1 MEDNCFTILHWFL
14 PYNNMNWLKYT
25 YAPSLSKLLP
35 SPHPIQPLWVS
46 REQLVELPVLYS
58 NFPLAICFTYGNVCF
73 DATFSIHPTLSF
85 PCCAH
90 KSVPYVCISILAL
103 KICCSVSFSRFCLIL
118 CDPMGCI
125 TPDFLVHHQ
134 LPELVQTHV
143 HRVSDAIQPF
153 HPLST
158 PSPPAFNLLDFI

>member
-58 NFPLAICFTYGNVCF
+58 NFPLAICFTYGNVYVLMLLSQF
-73 DATFSIHPTLSF
+73 IPPYPSPAVLTSLFPMSASLFLPWKYVVQYLFLDFVWSFVTPWAASHQTSLSITNFRSLFKLMSIE
-85 PCCAH
+85 
-90 KSVPYVCISILAL
+90 SVMPS
-103 KICCSVSFSRFCLIL
+103 SHFIL
-118 CDPMGCI
+118 CRP
-125 TPDFLVHHQ
+125 L
-134 LPELVQTHV
+134 LPL
-143 HRVSDAIQPF
+143 
-153 HPLST
+153 
-158 PSPPAFNLLDFI
+158 PSIF